1 MPRIGSFG
9 LSIRIKYKLEFNH
22 VIWVA
27 VNKHV
32 FGETRFTYLRIT
44 SPCSQCIVAENS
56 KLSRT
61 KDKESS
67 YFSTHYFLFRFI
79 YRAKN
84 KRLTK
89 SGRELVPAE
98 NRAPYC
104 TRTNA
109 FVNKF
114 SNLSALVLLR
124 RSWVRAGTLLGSR
137 SRLKIR
143 WHLWTCSFLLLRGRL
158 DSPDW

>member
-32 FGETRFTYLRIT
+32 FRKIIFTYLRIT
-44 SPCSQCIVAENS
+44 SPCSQYVVAENS

-67 YFSTHYFLFRFI
+67 YLSKQLLFIQIHLWRGKQTF
-79 YRAKN
+79 N
-84 KRLTK
+84 KKRPRTGP
-89 SGRELVPAE
+89 GREPGPILYSSLQAV
-98 NRAPYC
+98 NIRA
-104 TRTNA
+104 R
-109 FVNKF
+109 VNDDSSFPWFFGTGTF
-114 SNLSALVLLR
+114 SQVAGALITKLF
-124 RSWVRAGTLLGSR
+124 
-137 SRLKIR
+137 KI
-143 WHLWTCSFLLLRGRL
+143 
-158 DSPDW
+158 